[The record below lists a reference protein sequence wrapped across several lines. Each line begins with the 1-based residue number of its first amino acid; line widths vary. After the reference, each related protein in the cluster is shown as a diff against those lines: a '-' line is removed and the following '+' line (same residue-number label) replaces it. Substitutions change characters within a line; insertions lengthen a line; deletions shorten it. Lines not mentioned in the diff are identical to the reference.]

1 MLRILEKF
9 AVVDE
14 QVNSNLNKLNL
25 SNNNDL
31 ISTVGTIINTLSG
44 LIGIVAVIMLIIG
57 GFRYATAG
65 ANEKNVTAARNQI
78 MYAIIGIV
86 IVLLAWGIT
95 QFVLGAFATPTPKA
109 TK

>member
-9 AVVDE
+9 AVVDNE
-14 QVNSNLNKLNL
+14 IHNNLNSLKL

-31 ISTVGTIINTLSG
+31 IATVGLIINSLSG

-95 QFVLGAFATPTPKA
+95 QFVLQAFTPK
-109 TK
+109 K